1 MIPGEPGEPPSVRR
15 EPRRS
20 IEIVPAREHVS
31 GPAAVAEIDA
41 DDGID
46 RLAVDG
52 VVLAHADPAATAL
65 IDHVVGEAPRTPA
78 RGRFGRERLRLGRAW
93 PLPIQA
99 AVREIGEIDRPVV
112 HGP

>member
-1 MIPGEPGEPPSVRR
+1 
-15 EPRRS
+15 
-20 IEIVPAREHVS
+20 VPAREHLS
-31 GPAAVAEIDA
+31 GPTAEIDG

-65 IDHVVGEAPRTPA
+65 IDHAVGEAPLPRAA
-78 RGRFGRERLRLGRAW
+78 RGLGRECPRLGRAW
-93 PLPIQA
+93 HLPIQA
-99 AVREIGEIDRPVV
+99 AVREIGEIDRPVP